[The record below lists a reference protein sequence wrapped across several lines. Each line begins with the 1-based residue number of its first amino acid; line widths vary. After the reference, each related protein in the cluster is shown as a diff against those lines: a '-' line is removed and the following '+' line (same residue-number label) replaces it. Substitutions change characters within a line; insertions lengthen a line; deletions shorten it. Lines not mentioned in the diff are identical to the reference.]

1 VDEVNLDASTGIAL
15 VSEGSPAR
23 MAIKTAIAGKRMVM
37 TETAEHEF
45 RQLIAQFAGQVENA
59 RALRLLGRVTIVPDD
74 PSTRAQRL
82 RPTNNLEPTDIIV
95 FGTGDR
101 RGIITTTSDR
111 RAVSAA
117 RTQGVNFAVFFH
129 DAVRLQGV

>member
-1 VDEVNLDASTGIAL
+1 VDEINLDASTGISL
-15 VSEGSPAR
+15 VSEASPAR
-23 MAIKTAIAGKRMVM
+23 KAIKAAVAGKQMVM
-37 TETAEHEF
+37 TETAEQEF
-45 RQLIAQFAGQVENA
+45 TQLISQFAGQAEKA
-59 RALRLLGRVTIVPDD
+59 RALRLLGRVMIIPDD
-74 PSTRAQRL
+74 PSVRAQRL

-117 RTQGVNFAVFFH
+117 LSQGVRFAVFFH
-129 DAVRLQGV
+129 DSVRLQGV

>member
-1 VDEVNLDASTGIAL
+1 VDEINLDASTGIAL
-15 VSEGSPAR
+15 VSEGSSAR
-23 MAIKTAIAGKRMVM
+23 MVIKAAVAKKQLVM
-37 TETAEHEF
+37 TVTAEAEF
-45 RQLIAQFAGQVENA
+45 RQLISQFAGPLESA
-59 RALRLLGRVTIVPDD
+59 RAIRLLGRIAIIADN
-74 PSTRAQRL
+74 PSARAQRL

-101 RGIITTTSDR
+101 LGIITTTSDR

-117 RTQGVNFAVFFH
+117 RSQGLDFAVFFH